1 MQKLTDSHVPF
12 DPRANRHWG
21 TKHKKQVYNF
31 LYFLFWSISKY
42 RRPPFTALISS
53 GKGRE
58 KRPQNAV
65 IKDDVLSESSANI
78 TKAHLWGYEYALWP
92 DERQTLHTSAIKSAI
107 MAISPNYSY
116 KAIILFN
123 TSHWILNYLLKVHS
137 SCIVWNL
144 CASSSKSRLIP
155 PSIHKIFYA
164 GVSVLL
170 PCVLACEPKP
180 CKDKYYTWFLKA
192 FCLCTKPSLIY

>member
-1 MQKLTDSHVPF
+1 MFLLTPELTDIGAQSIKNTCIF
-12 DPRANRHWG
+12 
-21 TKHKKQVYNF
+21 F

-58 KRPQNAV
+58 KRPKNAV
-65 IKDDVLSESSANI
+65 MKDDVLSESSANI
-78 TKAHLWGYEYALWP
+78 TKAHLRGYEYVLWP
-92 DERQTLHTSAIKSAI
+92 DERQTLHTSATKSAI

-116 KAIILFN
+116 KAIILFS
-123 TSHWILNYLLKVHS
+123 TSHWLLNYSTCLRYTVAVLFGT
-137 SCIVWNL
+137 
-144 CASSSKSRLIP
+144 CAPALANQGWFPHLYTRF
-155 PSIHKIFYA
+155 FYA

-170 PCVLACEPKP
+170 PYILACEPKL
-180 CKDKYYTWFLKA
+180 CKDKYHTWFLKA

>member
-1 MQKLTDSHVPF
+1 MSFWLQSYC
-12 DPRANRHWG
+12 NGHWG
-21 TKHKKQVYNF
+21 TKHKKQVHNF
-31 LYFLFWSISKY
+31 FFLFWSISKY

-65 IKDDVLSESSANI
+65 MKDDVLSESSANI
-78 TKAHLWGYEYALWP
+78 TKAHLRGYEYVLWP

-107 MAISPNYSY
+107 MSIYSY

-123 TSHWILNYLLKVHS
+123 TSHWLLKHLLKVHS
-137 SCIVWNL
+137 SCIVWSL
-144 CASSSKSRLIP
+144 CVSSSKSRLIP

-170 PCVLACEPKP
+170 PCILACEPKP

-192 FCLCTKPSLIY
+192 FCPCTKPSLIH